1 MKRQTV
7 HLILLAAVGAVM
19 MAGCT
24 GREAQPSKESQQ
36 PQDTVYTQQAAMA
49 VYGYQPER
57 ALEIVDS
64 AVIVGNISEVWAD
77 VNRARIYSQSQMK
90 EQLDSLLGGPQ
101 GVRLDTARAIAERL
115 LKHDSLKTN
124 HKLHQDVLEIL
135 IYTARQQEDTV
146 RWLQRSRELVSE
158 SRKHGAETKALRT
171 EAELGASL
179 CYSGQQELGLAKL
192 DSVIAALSEKLRVKS
207 EEFATAQGDGF
218 KFNELDAYIIA
229 AKRKIGVLGM
239 LGREEE
245 TLPQARRM
253 IELLDDYEQHPD
265 KYHDGS
271 YREPKNDTKR
281 ADYIRFYRSQAQGF
295 ITAAYTALGDKGNM
309 NEAYEKIERT
319 VRNATACEH
328 IARYKALQQQM
339 ETDRQRAR
347 ADNIR
352 LQAVGIFVIAL
363 LAIGFA
369 VILLRKNRDIR
380 QKNRVLAQQLVEHYD
395 NTRPDEKEDVKVN
408 SEKFLTPEG
417 MSVARNA
424 TGQGAAHSSADG
436 TAEANSSLFTIHS
449 SLKTEDL
456 YHHIHDEVI
465 RLQLYTDPGFGRQS
479 IIERF
484 HLTKD
489 QASRAFS
496 QGSEHSSI
504 SDFITECRL
513 DHARRLL
520 ISRPD
525 MSISDIAT
533 ASGFGLR
540 TTFTRSF
547 KARHG
552 LTPSEFREQ
561 QEQS

>member
-77 VNRARIYSQSQMK
+77 VNRARIYSQ
-90 EQLDSLLGGPQ
+90 
-101 GVRLDTARAIAERL
+101 
-115 LKHDSLKTN
+115 
-124 HKLHQDVLEIL
+124 
-135 IYTARQQEDTV
+135 
-146 RWLQRSRELVSE
+146 
-158 SRKHGAETKALRT
+158 
-171 EAELGASL
+171 
-179 CYSGQQELGLAKL
+179 
-192 DSVIAALSEKLRVKS
+192 
-207 EEFATAQGDGF
+207 
-218 KFNELDAYIIA
+218 
-229 AKRKIGVLGM
+229 
-239 LGREEE
+239 
-245 TLPQARRM
+245 
-253 IELLDDYEQHPD
+253 
-265 KYHDGS
+265 
-271 YREPKNDTKR
+271 
-281 ADYIRFYRSQAQGF
+281 
-295 ITAAYTALGDKGNM
+295 
-309 NEAYEKIERT
+309 
-319 VRNATACEH
+319 
-328 IARYKALQQQM
+328 M

-352 LQAVGIFVIAL
+352 LLAVGIFVIAL

-380 QKNRVLAQQLVEHYD
+380 QKNRVLAQQLTELYD
-395 NTRPDEKEDVKVN
+395 TGAPRQTGDGLASGGINEM
-408 SEKFLTPEG
+408 SPE
-417 MSVARNA
+417 
-424 TGQGAAHSSADG
+424 
-436 TAEANSSLFTIHS
+436 E
-449 SLKTEDL
+449 L
-456 YHHIHDEVI
+456 YRHIRDEVI

-489 QASRAFS
+489 QASRVFS

-504 SDFITECRL
+504 SDFINNCRL

-540 TTFTRSF
+540 TTFTRNF

>member
-1 MKRQTV
+1 MMRQTV

-24 GREAQPSKESQQ
+24 GREAQHSMESQQ
-36 PQDTVYTQQAAMA
+36 PQDTVYTQRAAMA

-124 HKLHQDVLEIL
+124 PKLHQDVLEIL

-179 CYSGQQELGLAKL
+179 CYSGQQELGLTKL
-192 DSVIAALSEKLRVKS
+192 DSVIDAIGSLEPFR
-207 EEFATAQGDGF
+207 FY
-218 KFNELDAYIIA
+218 ELDAYIIA

-245 TLPQARRM
+245 TLPLARRM

-319 VRNATACEH
+319 VRNATAREH
-328 IARYKALQQQM
+328 IARYNALQQQM

-380 QKNRVLAQQLVEHYD
+380 QKNRILAQQLTELYD
-395 NTRPDEKEDVKVN
+395 TGAPRQTGDGLASGGINEM
-408 SEKFLTPEG
+408 SPE
-417 MSVARNA
+417 
-424 TGQGAAHSSADG
+424 
-436 TAEANSSLFTIHS
+436 E
-449 SLKTEDL
+449 L
-456 YHHIHDEVI
+456 YRHIRDEVI

-504 SDFITECRL
+504 SDFINNCRL

-540 TTFTRSF
+540 TTFTRNF